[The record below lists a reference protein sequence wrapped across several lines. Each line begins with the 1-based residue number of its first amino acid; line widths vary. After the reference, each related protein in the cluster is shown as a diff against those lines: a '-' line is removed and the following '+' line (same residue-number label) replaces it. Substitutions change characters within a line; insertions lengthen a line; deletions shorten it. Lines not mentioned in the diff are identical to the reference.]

1 VRRSRGLLGR
11 RDARLR
17 IDRGGEADRVSTAAP
32 PAERSHRVTTAD
44 GVELQAWLA
53 SPPNPRGVLL
63 LCHGLTTDA
72 TEHGAFPALRNHAVK
87 RGLAVARFDFRAHGR
102 SGGSNEDLRLAGERA
117 DADAVVGLIEAE
129 LGRNVPLISLGLSFG
144 GAAAIHTAAT
154 APSSAGLVLWYAV
167 VDYEWNFGDASTVD
181 ATRLF
186 RAAARPGEDPAWA
199 AMPVLGTDYY
209 FPKALLEE
217 IGTDTSPAQLRG
229 LEIPVLGYY
238 GSRDRF
244 VDVGPLRKLAAER
257 ANINVRIAWG
267 AGHGFLLWRPWAI
280 RRTVTWAL
288 QAASG
293 SR

>member
-1 VRRSRGLLGR
+1 
-11 RDARLR
+11 
-17 IDRGGEADRVSTAAP
+17 VSTDGS

-53 SPPNPRGVLL
+53 TPANPRGVLL

-72 TEHGAFPALRNHAVK
+72 SEHGAFPALRNHAVK

-102 SGGSNEDLRLAGERA
+102 SGGSNEDLRIAGERA
-117 DADAVVGLIEAE
+117 DADAVAQLIEAE
-129 LGRNVPLISLGLSFG
+129 LGHDIPLISLGLSFG

-167 VDYEWNFGDASTVD
+167 VDYEVNFGEGSTVD

-186 RAAARPGEDPAWA
+186 RAAARPGEDPPWA

-217 IGTDTSPAQLRG
+217 IRTDTTPAQLRA

-238 GSRDRF
+238 GSRDTF
-244 VDVGPLRKLAAER
+244 VDVRPLQTLAAER
-257 ANINVRIAWG
+257 ANIDVRLAWG
-267 AGHGFLLWRPWAI
+267 AGHGFLLWRSWAI

-288 QAASG
+288 RAAEG
-293 SR
+293 GAYAKP